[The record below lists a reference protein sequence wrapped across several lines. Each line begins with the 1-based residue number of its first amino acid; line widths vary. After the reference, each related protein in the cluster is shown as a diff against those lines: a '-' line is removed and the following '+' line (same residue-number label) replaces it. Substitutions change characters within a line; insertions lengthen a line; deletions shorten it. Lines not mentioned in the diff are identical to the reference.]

1 MRDRST
7 AQANRTR
14 RTRVAPTTITSVPA
28 AAEADEFLRRARA
41 LDAAKSAP
49 AAAMSTREQTIALTN
64 QFTAFAAAGL
74 PHVDPD
80 LLAPVVAIALHDPTT
95 GDLIGGVQLPEE
107 LADTL
112 YQALDAMRRAQEDTE
127 PAEHTR
133 AADTAPIRRAF
144 SVLPGGAA

>member
-1 MRDRST
+1 MTQDRT
-7 AQANRTR
+7 QATCGSPGTRTVGAV
-14 RTRVAPTTITSVPA
+14 TSITQP
-28 AAEADEFLRRARA
+28 DEFLRRARA

-80 LLAPVVAIALHDPTT
+80 LLAPVVAIALHDPET

-112 YQALDAMRRAQEDTE
+112 YQALDAMRRAQEDVE
-127 PAEHTR
+127 PAEHSR
-133 AADTAPIRRAF
+133 AADTAPARPAL
-144 SVLPGGAA
+144 SVLPGGVA